1 MDRARPAPW
10 TRLELLR
17 NAAREWPDPASA
29 PWPVLF
35 SGCLAGLRCGVD
47 GSDNGPHPL
56 MERLLALPTVRPV
69 AFCPEDLALG
79 TPRGMPDLHG
89 GDGFDALDGRARV
102 LLDDGRDVTEALVR
116 AAQVMVETATRER
129 VRLAVLMDM
138 SAACGTQV
146 ISDGAR
152 GAPSRRYQVGFGV
165 AAAAL
170 FRAGIPVVAQRDRFT
185 LDALLRRLDP
195 QGPRLDEA
203 VDHHERDWYRQTFD
217 GPPARR

>member
-1 MDRARPAPW
+1 MSRPPPG
-10 TRLELLR
+10 TRLAALR
-17 NAAREWPDPASA
+17 RDAQTWPDPTLE

-56 MERLLALPTVRPV
+56 MTRLLALPTIRPV
-69 AFCPEDLALG
+69 PFCPEDLALG
-79 TPRGMPDLHG
+79 TPRGLPDLHG

-102 LLDDGRDVTEALVR
+102 LLDDGRDVTEALAR
-116 AAQVMVETATRER
+116 AASVMVETALRER

-152 GAPSRRYQVGFGV
+152 GVPHRRYRVGFGV

-170 FRAGIPVVAQRDRFT
+170 FRAGVPVVAQRDLAT
-185 LDALLRRLDP
+185 LDTLLRRIDP
-195 QGPRLDEA
+195 TGPRLDEA
-203 VDHHERDWYRQTFD
+203 VDHHEREWYRQTF
-217 GPPARR
+217 GPTPD